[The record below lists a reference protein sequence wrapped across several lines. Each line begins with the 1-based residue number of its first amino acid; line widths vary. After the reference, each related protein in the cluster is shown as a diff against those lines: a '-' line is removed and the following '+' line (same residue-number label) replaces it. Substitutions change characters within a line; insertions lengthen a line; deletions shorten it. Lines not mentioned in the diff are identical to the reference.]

1 MILVGFEPLNP
12 LTPDPDFGNLFCVFW
27 QAIGKLQFLV
37 SMFPAT
43 YSEFERARSFLPASY
58 CGVALCMILC
68 FGKVLEGSHVEGLVV
83 ATSYCETHMEGLA
96 AFQGVPTLESLET
109 F

>member
-1 MILVGFEPLNP
+1 MILVRFEPLNP

-58 CGVALCMILC
+58 CGVASCMILC
-68 FGKVLEGSHVEGLVV
+68 FGKVWGDPMWGALLLRQ
-83 ATSYCETHMEGLA
+83 ATVKLIWKAWLPFREFHFGK
-96 AFQGVPTLESLET
+96 F
-109 F
+109 